1 MWSTSI
7 PGYGELKIDYAV
19 FDYNGTIAIDGKLID
34 GVREA
39 MNELSDAIEFHVIT
53 ADTFG
58 LVKSELKG
66 VKCKVVVTP
75 EKDQA
80 EYKLAYVS
88 KLGLD
93 RTICVG
99 NGRND
104 RMMLKAARLGIA
116 FLQEEG
122 AAVET
127 LLAAD
132 LVFRNA
138 LDFFAALREP
148 KRMIASL
155 RS

>member
-1 MWSTSI
+1 MWSINI
-7 PGYGELKIDYAV
+7 PGYGDLKIDYVV

-34 GVREA
+34 GVRES
-39 MNELSDAIEFHVIT
+39 MNELSDVLEFHVIT

-58 LVKSELKG
+58 LVRSELKG
-66 VKCKVVVTP
+66 VKCKLTVIP

-88 KLGLD
+88 KLGSD

-104 RMMLKAARLGIA
+104 RMMLKEARLGIA
-116 FLQEEG
+116 LFQEEG
-122 AAVET
+122 AAAET
-127 LLAAD
+127 LLASD
-132 LVFRNA
+132 LVFRSA
-138 LDFFAALREP
+138 LDFFAALKEP
-148 KRMIASL
+148 KRMVASL